1 MSTLI
6 VEKMI
11 LHNTLIKTNPAEAV
25 LDRTG
30 INFKYIAQKHM
41 RMLIQTS
48 THKRMCCQQVAKT
61 FT

>member
-1 MSTLI
+1 MSALI

-11 LHNTLIKTNPAEAV
+11 LHNTLIKANPPEAV

-48 THKRMCCQQVAKT
+48 IHKRMCCK
-61 FT
+61 